1 MPRADQSGRQRR
13 GDAGHQPLG
22 ARARSAAAAG
32 GDGAP
37 DRDRPSHRMKKLF
50 LVFAVLALTGASSGQ
65 EYPSRPVRV
74 VVPYVAGGA
83 ADIFA
88 RTLGQKLS
96 EAFKQGFV
104 VENKPGANGGIGA
117 DFVAKSAPDGYTLLA
132 TASGPIVVNPVLY
145 ATVPY
150 DPVRDFVPVAQAT
163 VYQYVLVAL
172 ASSPLRGIDDVVA
185 AARARPGAI
194 TYGSTGFG
202 GGNHLAGELLA
213 LKTNTRL
220 THVPY
225 KGSAA
230 ALADLLGGQLCRSC
244 STRSSRRCRR
254 SAPGSCA
261 PSPSRAASAR
271 RRSPRCRRCRRQ
283 ASRGSTFHNGRAF
296 SRPPA
301 RRARSSSG

>member
-1 MPRADQSGRQRR
+1 
-13 GDAGHQPLG
+13 
-22 ARARSAAAAG
+22 
-32 GDGAP
+32 
-37 DRDRPSHRMKKLF
+37 MKKLF
-50 LVFAVLALTGASSGQ
+50 FLFAVLAVPWASSGQ

-88 RTLGQKLS
+88 RTLGQKLG

-230 ALADLLGGQLCRSC
+230 ALAHLLGRQPSIMFHTVITSVPQIRAGRLRAFAV
-244 STRSSRRCRR
+244 SSGKR
-254 SAPGSCA
+254 
-261 PSPSRAASAR
+261 ASALAEVPTLQEAGIAGFDI
-271 RRSPRCRRCRRQ
+271 SQWQGFLAPAGTPRPIVERLNAELARALRAPDVPGRL
-283 ASRGSTFHNGRAF
+283 GKEGGNGRVPVAPEELD
-296 SRPPA
+296 SPCHAPL
-301 RRARSSSG
+301 

>member
-1 MPRADQSGRQRR
+1 
-13 GDAGHQPLG
+13 
-22 ARARSAAAAG
+22 
-32 GDGAP
+32 
-37 DRDRPSHRMKKLF
+37 MKNLIF
-50 LVFAVLALTGASSGQ
+50 IFTALALPWASHGQ
-65 EYPSRPVRV
+65 EYPSKPVRV

-117 DFVAKSAPDGYTLLA
+117 AFVAKSAPDGYTLLA
-132 TASGPIVVNPVLY
+132 TASGPIVVNPALY
-145 ATVPY
+145 ANLPY
-150 DPVRDFVPVAQAT
+150 DPVRDFVPIAQAT

-172 ASSPLRGIDDVVA
+172 ADSPLRGIDDVVA

-225 KGSAA
+225 KGSAGGGRGRVGAGRGRRGRGAGEAGRRRHRHRRAGGLRRDDADEPAELSQADQGCEYSGTIATSKDDDPFKEGESMLRRTLSLAVA
-230 ALADLLGGQLCRSC
+230 ALVPAVLYAQHPMPSK
-244 STRSSRRCRR
+244 S
-254 SAPGSCA
+254 GSGK
-261 PSPSRAASAR
+261 PAAK
-271 RRSPRCRRCRRQ
+271 
-283 ASRGSTFHNGRAF
+283 ASE
-296 SRPPA
+296 
-301 RRARSSSG
+301 

>member
-1 MPRADQSGRQRR
+1 
-13 GDAGHQPLG
+13 
-22 ARARSAAAAG
+22 
-32 GDGAP
+32 
-37 DRDRPSHRMKKLF
+37 MKKLF
-50 LVFAVLALTGASSGQ
+50 FLFAVLAVPWASSGQ

-88 RTLGQKLS
+88 RTLGQKLG
-96 EAFKQGFV
+96 EAFRQGFV

-194 TYGSTGFG
+194 TYGSTGVC
-202 GGNHLAGELLA
+202 GGNHLAGALLGPQS
-213 LKTNTRL
+213 NTPR
-220 THVPY
+220 THGPY
-225 KGSAA
+225 KGTAPA
-230 ALADLLGGQLCRSC
+230 LGGL
-244 STRSSRRCRR
+244 
-254 SAPGSCA
+254 PGRPLSLQFYTG
-261 PSPSRAASAR
+261 R
-271 RRSPRCRRCRRQ
+271 
-283 ASRGSTFHNGRAF
+283 TFG
-296 SRPPA
+296 
-301 RRARSSSG
+301 